1 MLNEMNVPMNEA
13 VCWGQRVSF
22 SKTIYNTI
30 NPSQQP
36 CQGQLNLPEPEARS
50 SNAVLISDAIG
61 STSEFE
67 LRKSESKRK
76 SEVTGNSKKNKY
88 AGIAPFFLAGQWES
102 GLHARIK

>member
-1 MLNEMNVPMNEA
+1 MNEA

-76 SEVTGNSKKNKY
+76 SEVTGNSKKINT
-88 AGIAPFFLAGQWES
+88 LV
-102 GLHARIK
+102 